1 MGGVVFAAIAPHG
14 YLAIPEACME
24 EDDGLAT
31 ATQQAMAE
39 LGRRFAA
46 ARPDVTL
53 IFTPHNVHAEGAMA
67 IITAGNLAG
76 SLARWTTRDIHLR
89 CPVDRD
95 LAHDALTAFRA
106 ARIPA
111 IGISYGGNDAT
122 RATAP
127 MDWGTLIPLW
137 FMGGRS
143 EPQVPVVVIAPAR
156 DRPLE
161 EHVRAGRALAALAE
175 SSGKRVAVIASS
187 DHGHAHLATG
197 PYGYDP
203 AAAEYDGR
211 IVDLVKTNRLSGLL
225 EIDPA
230 LVGRASADS
239 YWQMAML
246 HGALGDRWEGEL
258 LSYEVPTYFGM
269 LCAAYARV

>member
-1 MGGVVFAAIAPHG
+1 MGGVVFGAIAPHG

-24 EDDGLAT
+24 GDSGLAA

-39 LGRRFAA
+39 LGRCFAA
-46 ARPDVTL
+46 ACPDTTVL
-53 IFTPHNVHAEGAMA
+53 FTPHNVHAEGAMA
-67 IITAGNLAG
+67 VITAGNLAG
-76 SLARWTTRDIHLR
+76 SLARWTTQDIRLR

-95 LAHDALTAFRA
+95 LAHNALTAFHA
-106 ARIPA
+106 AGIPA
-111 IGISYGGNDAT
+111 VGISYGGNDAT

-143 EPQVPVVVIAPAR
+143 EPHVPVVVIAPAR

-161 EHVRAGRALAALAE
+161 EHVRAGKALAE
-175 SSGKRVAVIASS
+175 IVAASGKRVAVIASS
-187 DHGHAHLATG
+187 DHGHAHLAAG

-203 AAAEYDGR
+203 AAAEYDDR

-225 EIDPA
+225 EIDPT
-230 LVGRASADS
+230 LVERASADS

-246 HGALGDRWEGEL
+246 HGALGDGWEGEL

-269 LCAAYARV
+269 LCAAYARA